1 MHNGFVTVNGEK
13 MSKSLGN
20 ISLVKDLTEDNH
32 GEVIRL
38 VTSFFSLQTGF
49 RLE

>member
-1 MHNGFVTVNGEK
+1 MEGEK

-20 ISLVKDLTEDNH
+20 IITVKDLLDRYD

-38 VTSFFSLQTGF
+38 ALLSHPLPKTNKFW
-49 RLE
+49 RKPA